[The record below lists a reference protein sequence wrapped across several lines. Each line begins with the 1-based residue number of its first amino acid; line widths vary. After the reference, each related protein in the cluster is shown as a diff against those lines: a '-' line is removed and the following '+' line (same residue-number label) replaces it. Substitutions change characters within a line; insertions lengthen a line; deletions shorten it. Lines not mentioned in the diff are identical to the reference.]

1 MRRRPYSLRRRLLL
15 GLFVALAGIGLVALS
30 DAWREAVETS
40 NTASDRVLAGSVLAI
55 AERVIVTESGALE
68 VDVPY
73 VALEMLTSAAQDRVF
88 YRVDGPEGFI
98 TGYDTLPTGVSEGEP
113 RFFDAD
119 FRGEPIRV
127 ALLQRAASSGTRA
140 IPFTVTVAETTIART
155 QLAQTLIV
163 RSAARL
169 GILIAA
175 AALILWFA
183 VTLALRPLTRLS
195 SAIAGR
201 SPSDLAPI
209 DPNVPREVR
218 YLVDT
223 VNSFMSRL
231 GTAIDALRH
240 FTGNASHQLRTP
252 LTIVRTQIALAGRA
266 RTDESRAA
274 ALATAD
280 AAVVHAERIIAQ
292 MLVLARIDEAAS
304 DRLKSGS
311 VDLAAIAEAETAAHV
326 VAARAAG
333 IDLGFET
340 AGPAPMRGDAMLLNE
355 LVRNLIENALAY
367 AGRGAEAT
375 VRLTTGDE
383 VVLEVVDTGP
393 GVPVERLASLRRRF
407 IRGSD
412 AGPGAGLGLPIIEEI
427 ATLFGGRLDIQSAPG
442 AGFSVK
448 VSFPRSPD

>member
-1 MRRRPYSLRRRLLL
+1 MSRRTYSLRRRLLL

-30 DAWREAVETS
+30 DVWREAVETS

-98 TGYDTLPTGVSEGEP
+98 TGYDTLPTGASAGSP
-113 RFFDAD
+113 RFFDAE

-127 ALLQRAASSGTRA
+127 ALLQRAASSGARA
-140 IPFTVTVAETTIART
+140 IPFTVTVAETTIARS

-266 RTDESRAA
+266 RDEEGRAA

-304 DRLKSGS
+304 DRLKSGL

-333 IDLGFET
+333 IDLGFEA
-340 AGPAPMRGDAMLLNE
+340 AGPAPIRGDAMLLTE
-355 LVRNLIENALAY
+355 MVRNLIENALAY
-367 AGRGAEAT
+367 AGKGAEAT
-375 VRLTTGDE
+375 VRLTVGSE
-383 VVLEVVDTGP
+383 VVLDVVDTGA
-393 GVPVERLASLRRRF
+393 GVPVERLASLRHRF
-407 IRGSD
+407 VRGSD

-427 ATLFGGRLDIQSAPG
+427 ATLFDGRLDIASAPG
-442 AGFSVK
+442 AGFSVR
-448 VSFPRSPD
+448 VSFPRALS

>member
-1 MRRRPYSLRRRLLL
+1 MNRRPYSLRRRLLL
-15 GLFVALAGIGLVALS
+15 GLFVALAGIGLAALS

-98 TGYDTLPTGVSEGEP
+98 TGYDTLPTGTSEGQP
-113 RFFDAD
+113 RYFDAE

-127 ALLQRAASSGTRA
+127 ALLQRAASSGARA

-155 QLAQTLIV
+155 QLAQTLVV

-169 GILIAA
+169 GVLIAA

-201 SPSDLAPI
+201 SPADLAPI

-266 RTDESRAA
+266 RTDASRAA

-304 DRLKSGS
+304 DRLKSGT

-333 IDLGFET
+333 IDLGLE
-340 AGPAPMRGDAMLLNE
+340 ASGPAPIRGDAMLLHE
-355 LVRNLIENALAY
+355 MVRNLIENALAY
-367 AGRGAEAT
+367 AGKGAEAT
-375 VRLTTGDE
+375 VRLTVGDE

-393 GVPVERLASLRRRF
+393 GVPVERLASLRHRF
-407 IRGSD
+407 VRGSETG
-412 AGPGAGLGLPIIEEI
+412 AGAGLGLPIIEEI
-427 ATLFGGRLDIQSAPG
+427 ATLFDGRLAILSAPG

-448 VSFPRSPD
+448 VSFPRNQN